1 MLVKRGD
8 YNEAIKAYSNAIS
21 IKSDLA
27 EAYYNR
33 GYLYLKNGN
42 RQGGISD
49 LSKAGE
55 LGVVSAYNLMKR
67 ISQ

>member
-1 MLVKRGD
+1 M
-8 YNEAIKAYSNAIS
+8 
-21 IKSDLA
+21 
-27 EAYYNR
+27 
-33 GYLYLKNGN
+33 GN
-42 RQGGISD
+42 RQAGIAD